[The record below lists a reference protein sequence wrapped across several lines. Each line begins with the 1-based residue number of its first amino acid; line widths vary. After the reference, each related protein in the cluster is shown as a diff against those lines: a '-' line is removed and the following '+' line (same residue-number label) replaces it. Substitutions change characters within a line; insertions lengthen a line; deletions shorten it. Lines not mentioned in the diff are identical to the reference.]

1 VSKTTAQLIDR
12 LTQLHPRLIDLKLDR
27 MERLL
32 VALGNPHHRLPPTF
46 HIAGTNGKGSTIAFM
61 RAMLEAQGLRVHVY
75 TSPHLVRF
83 NERIRI
89 GQTGGGVLVSDA
101 ALTDALIRCE
111 EANQGQPITIFEI
124 ITAAALLLFS
134 EHPADVLLLE
144 VGLGGRFDATNVI
157 DKPVASIITPV
168 SIDHTD
174 FLGPDVAR
182 IASEKAG
189 IIKRGAPVIVSHQ
202 GFVEAENVIE
212 ASALRLQAPLIRF
225 GQDFHVHAEDG
236 RLVYQDD
243 HGLLDLP
250 LPRMAGHH
258 QHINAGTAIA
268 ALRVAGFGLI
278 ETRLFEQGLT
288 TAVWPARMQN
298 LTTGRLAQQ
307 LPPHSELWLDGGH
320 NRDGARVLSET
331 VATLHHQ
338 QPRPLVLIAGLLSS
352 KDSQGFLDQF
362 RALAPL
368 VIAVPIPDHAASRKA
383 EEVAAQARS
392 AGYEALEAQSIEHA
406 LQLICERSWDQQPR
420 IVICGSLYLAGDVLR
435 RNETPLL

>member
-1 VSKTTAQLIDR
+1 
-12 LTQLHPRLIDLKLDR
+12 

-89 GQTGGGVLVSDA
+89 GRTGGGVLVSDA
-101 ALTDALIRCE
+101 ALADALIRCE
-111 EANQGQPITIFEI
+111 DANQGQPITIFEI

-174 FLGPDVAR
+174 FLGPDVAG

-202 GFVEAENVIE
+202 GFADAETVIE
-212 ASALRLQAPLIRF
+212 TSALRLQAPLIRF

-331 VATLHHQ
+331 VAALHLQ

-368 VIAVPIPDHAASRKA
+368 VIAVPIPDHVASRKA

-406 LQLICERSWDQQPR
+406 LQLICERSWYQQPR

-435 RNETPLL
+435 RNETPPL